1 MTNAY
6 LLSKIEGKHLSTFL
20 LYMIYEQIK
29 LLSVLKYRMYVGME
43 KGRKKV

>member
-20 LYMIYEQIK
+20 FYMAYEQIK
-29 LLSVLKYRMYVGME
+29 LLSVLKYRMYAGVERG
-43 KGRKKV
+43 